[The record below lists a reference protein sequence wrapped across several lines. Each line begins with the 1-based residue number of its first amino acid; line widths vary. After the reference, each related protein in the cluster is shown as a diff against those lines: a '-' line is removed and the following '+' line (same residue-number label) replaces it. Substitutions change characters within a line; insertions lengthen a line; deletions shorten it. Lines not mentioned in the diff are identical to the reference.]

1 MINFQHLD
9 PQQIRLR
16 AQIISQEVS
25 KPPGYALGYMENKS
39 LTELDRQLITT
50 SRALLATSKST
61 LEVMGK
67 GPMGMMQLMGNMWR
81 YNQDLLR
88 QLSGARSVSDVTGI
102 GLHETRRALES
113 AQENMALLKQ
123 SKSLGKTIDW
133 LAVQEKKISK

>member
-1 MINFQHLD
+1 
-9 PQQIRLR
+9 
-16 AQIISQEVS
+16 
-25 KPPGYALGYMENKS
+25 MENKS

-50 SRALLATSKST
+50 SRALLATSKSA